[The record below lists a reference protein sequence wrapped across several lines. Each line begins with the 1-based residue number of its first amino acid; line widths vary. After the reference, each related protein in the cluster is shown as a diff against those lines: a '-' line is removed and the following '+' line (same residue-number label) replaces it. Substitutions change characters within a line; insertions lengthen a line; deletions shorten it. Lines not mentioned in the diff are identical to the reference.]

1 MFLRLQR
8 CLLLLTLF
16 AGALFQ
22 IGLPAERQ
30 NRDAPPQSG
39 AAPKHPIVAASLDM
53 MSDKAGVDFNPYLRE
68 VYFSVKKSWLGYNLP
83 PSIEKG
89 LQGKNTVEFR
99 ILQDG
104 SIPKD
109 SLKMIASSEKSEL
122 DAASL
127 AAVREAAPF
136 SHLPEKFS
144 EPFIVLRMTF
154 YYNVTPQKP
163 Q

>member
-1 MFLRLQR
+1 MFLKSQR
-8 CLLLLTLF
+8 CLLVLTLF

-22 IGLPAERQ
+22 VVLPAELQ
-30 NRDAPPQSG
+30 NRETPPQSS
-39 AAPKHPIVAASLDM
+39 AAPKHPTVAASLDM
-53 MSDKAGVDFNPYLRE
+53 VSDKNGVDFNAYLRE
-68 VYFSVKKSWLGYNLP
+68 VYFSLKKSWLGYNLP

-89 LQGKNTVEFR
+89 LQGKNIVEFR

-136 SHLPEKFS
+136 SHLPEKFL

-154 YYNVTPQKP
+154 YYNLTPQKS